1 MADKKV
7 GGIVIDKEL
16 AAKVTAI
23 ELLML
28 DVDGVMTDGGI
39 YYDDNGDELKRFDV
53 RDGHGIKLLM
63 RGGIDVAIVTGRNS
77 RVVEHRA
84 KNLGIT
90 LVYQGALDKSSA
102 FAEILE
108 RKGLTAE
115 KAAFMGDDIIDLPA
129 LTRAGL
135 SITVPDAAPEVIV
148 RADYVTKKTG
158 GRGAVREAVELIL
171 KAQGK
176 WDAIVAKYLG

>member
-1 MADKKV
+1 MIKDK
-7 GGIVIDKEL
+7 GL
-16 AAKVTAI
+16 AGKIAPI

-63 RGGIDVAIVTGRNS
+63 RGGIDVAIVTGRRS

-84 KNLGIT
+84 RNLGIT
-90 LVYQGALDKSSA
+90 LVYQGALDKSTV
-102 FAEILE
+102 FDEILE
-108 RKGLTAE
+108 KTGLTAK

-129 LTRAGL
+129 LTRAGF
-135 SITVPDAAPEVIV
+135 SITVPDGAPEVIS
-148 RADYVTKKTG
+148 RADYVTKKAG
-158 GRGAVREAVELIL
+158 GHGAVREAVEVIL
-171 KAQGK
+171 KSQGK
-176 WDAIVAKYLG
+176 WDGIVAKYLG